1 MARMTIHLE
10 RDGDGKLRLRV
21 GLRSEADEPPQEH
34 ERRHRRL
41 LGQLLP
47 PLAGRD
53 EPGEVK
59 VERERPD
66 REPVVG

>member
-1 MARMTIHLE
+1 MTIQLE
-10 RDGDGKLRLRV
+10 RDEGGKLRLRV
-21 GLRSEADEPPQEH
+21 GLRSDADEPPQEH

-47 PLAGRD
+47 PLAGCD
-53 EPGEVK
+53 ETGVK